1 VAETDLANLYA
12 RHRQGLFT
20 HALLI
25 TRSVEAAEDA
35 VHDAFARMCATP
47 PPPDLV
53 DPVAYAFAAVRAAAI
68 DQARRAKVRRD
79 APAPSASIF
88 ADHGGPEHDAQGSER
103 RQWIQAALERLAAE
117 EREVIVLRLYAGL
130 AFRQIAHVTGEP
142 LATVASRYRRSLAKL
157 RPALE
162 NVV

>member
-1 VAETDLANLYA
+1 VAEADLTNLYA

-35 VHDAFARMCATP
+35 VHDAFARMCARP
-47 PPPDLV
+47 LSAEV
-53 DPVAYAFAAVRAAAI
+53 FDPVAYAFAAVRAAAI
-68 DQARRAKVRRD
+68 DQCRRARVRSD
-79 APAPSASIF
+79 ATRQLSIF
-88 ADHGGPEHDAQGSER
+88 ADATPEQDAEESER
-103 RQWIQAALERLAAE
+103 RRWIEAALERLAPE

-130 AFRQIAHVTGEP
+130 SFGQIAQVSGEP

-162 NVV
+162 KVV